1 MIDVPL
7 AYAFTAG
14 LVAAV
19 NPCGFPMLPAY
30 LSWFIGTD
38 RDDTDTAAR
47 VLRALGSALAVSLGF
62 LVVFSVLGVP
72 INAGVSSIYR
82 WMPWFTIVIG
92 VVLATLGIAMLG
104 GFNLKVALPRLDRVG
119 KDRRF
124 GSMVLFGVSYAIA
137 SLSCTLPIFL
147 VVVSGTIERENV
159 ASGLVAFAAYSAGM
173 SVVLMVLSLALALAR
188 DGMVRRLRSLLQYT
202 DRIAG
207 GLLVLVGA
215 YLVYYGIHASGSLD
229 ASRSNPIGVM
239 EEWSSDA
246 TRWLENGGSRLGIE
260 FAAITLFAL
269 SWAIWRRRAK

>member
-62 LVVFSVLGVP
+62 LAVFSALGVP

-82 WMPWFTIVIG
+82 WMPWLTIVIG
-92 VVLATLGIAMLG
+92 VVLATLGIAMLS
-104 GFNLKVALPRLDRVG
+104 GFSLKVALPRLDRVG
-119 KDRRF
+119 KDRGF
-124 GSMVLFGVSYAIA
+124 ASMVLFGVSYAIA

-147 VVVSGTIERENV
+147 VVVSGTIERENL
-159 ASGLVAFAAYSAGM
+159 ASGLVAFVAYSAGM
-173 SVVLMVLSLALALAR
+173 SAVLMVLSLALALAR

-229 ASRSNPIGVM
+229 ASRSNPIGVI
-239 EEWSSDA
+239 EEWSSWA
-246 TRWLENGGSRLGIE
+246 TRKLEDGGSRLGIE
-260 FAAITLFAL
+260 FAAIALFAL
-269 SWAIWRRRAK
+269 CWAIWRRRAK

>member
-1 MIDVPL
+1 VIDVPL

-62 LVVFSVLGVP
+62 LAVFSILGVP
-72 INAGVSSIYR
+72 INAGVGSIYR
-82 WMPWFTIVIG
+82 WMPWLTIVVG
-92 VVLATLGIAMLG
+92 VALAGLGVAMLG
-104 GFNLKVALPRLDRVG
+104 GFSLKVALPHLDRVG
-119 KDRRF
+119 KDRGF
-124 GSMVLFGVSYAIA
+124 ASMVLFGVSYAIA

-147 VVVSGTIERENV
+147 VVVSGTIERENL
-159 ASGLVAFAAYSAGM
+159 ASGLVAFVAYSAGM
-173 SVVLMVLSLALALAR
+173 SAVLMVLSLALALAR

-207 GLLVLVGA
+207 GLLVLVGI
-215 YLVYYGIHASGSLD
+215 YLVYYGIHAAGSLD
-229 ASRSNPIGVM
+229 ASRSNPIGVI
-239 EEWSSDA
+239 EEWSSWA
-246 TRWLENGGSRLGIE
+246 TRKLEDGGSRLGIE

-269 SWAIWRRRAK
+269 GWALWRRRAK